1 MQSTYRT
8 LSLQHLSAVA
18 SIAIG
23 ETFLV
28 RRNQPEFTERKLKS
42 ADVPAEVKRY
52 RKALANARK
61 QLEKVRKAIPKD
73 ASSDVSAFIETHLL
87 MLDDSVLSQGPID
100 ILKTKKVSAETALE
114 GQRKELQRI
123 FEAMEDPYI
132 ATRMDDVNHVID
144 QIMNVLVEKQR
155 PEKSS
160 DTPAAHEWA
169 GKIVVADDLT
179 PADTILMQHDGVLG
193 FVTETGGQ
201 LSHTAILARSLG
213 IPAIVGIHNIR
224 NYLKPGEELVLNGD
238 IGMLLAEPDK
248 AMVAAFVK
256 QQRLHKEQQRELN
269 KLINTPLVCADG
281 TAISLRANIEIA
293 EDLKSVRRVNA
304 EGVGL
309 YRTEFLYMN
318 RDDIPA
324 EDEHYR
330 VYLKVA
336 KALKGA
342 PLTIRTADLGAD
354 KEVDTENSGPLAHNP
369 AMGLRG
375 TRLALSDTS
384 LIIPQIAA
392 ILRVSARAPVNMM
405 FPMLTNLH
413 EIEQCTELV
422 SDVKQQLVK
431 RRVKFNDEIMIGGMV
446 EVPAAAIAA
455 EQFASKLDFLSI
467 GTNDLIQYTLAI
479 DRIDDQVDYLYDPL
493 HPAVLQL
500 IKHTIDAG
508 NKAGIPVAMCGEMA
522 GDPRFVRLLL
532 GLGLREFSMH
542 PNSLLEVKR
551 ALLGADSKQLQ
562 RQGQALLKSTSSD
575 AKLKLLEKINRERA
589 LPVQ

>member
-1 MQSTYRT
+1 M
-8 LSLQHLSAVA
+8 SLMFSGIGV
-18 SIAIG
+18 SRGIAIG

-28 RRNQPEFTERKLKS
+28 RRNQPEYTERKLKS
-42 ADVPAEVKRY
+42 SEIPAEVKRY
-52 RKALANARK
+52 RKALTNARK

-100 ILKTKKVSAETALE
+100 ILKSRKVNAETALE

-144 QIMNVLVEKQR
+144 QIMNVLVEGHR
-155 PEKSS
+155 PEKSNDPS
-160 DTPAAHEWA
+160 VAHEWA

-201 LSHTAILARSLG
+201 LSHTAILARSLA
-213 IPAIVGIHNIR
+213 IPAIVGVHNIR
-224 NYLKPGEELVLNGD
+224 KYLKPGEKLVLNGD
-238 IGMLLAEPDK
+238 LGMLLAEPDQ
-248 AMVAAFVK
+248 AMVSAFVK
-256 QQRLHKEQQRELN
+256 QQRLLKEHQRELD
-269 KLINTPLVCADG
+269 KLINTPLICADG
-281 TAISLRANIEIA
+281 TAVNLRANIEIA
-293 EDLKSVRRVNA
+293 DDLKSVRRVNA

-318 RDDIPA
+318 RDDIPD

-330 VYLKVA
+330 VYQKVA
-336 KALKGA
+336 RALKGA

-354 KEVDTENSGPLAHNP
+354 KEVDSNRGGPLAHNP

-392 ILRVSARAPVNMM
+392 ILRISARAPVNMM

-413 EIEQCTELV
+413 EIEQCMELID
-422 SDVKQQLVK
+422 DVKKRLAK
-431 RRVKFNDEIMIGGMV
+431 RRVKFNDKILIGGMI

-508 NKAGIPVAMCGEMA
+508 NKAGIPVALCGEMA

-532 GLGLREFSMH
+532 GLGLREFSTH

-551 ALLGADSKQLQ
+551 ALLGADQKRLQ
-562 RQGQALLKSTSSD
+562 RQSQAFLKNTSTD
-575 AKLKLLEKINRERA
+575 AKLKLLDKINQERA